1 MRLFLLEFTESLRI
15 AWEQVNA
22 HRMRALLTALGVIIG
37 IVAVTLMGTAI
48 RGIDKGFANN
58 LQMLGTDIF
67 YIQQWPWSD
76 PGDDWFKYRNRK
88 LLEPNYAEQ
97 VNAIAGSTPDSH
109 ILAAVPTVEQWWTIE
124 RGELWLRDV
133 STHGTLPDYPLV
145 STANI
150 AEGRFF
156 TETEERSAAS
166 VAVIGSEVAEIL
178 FPGIS
183 PVGLTVK
190 MQGLNFTVIGVYE
203 KQGNFLGLVS
213 FDRRIVIPLKTMRKF
228 YTGNWGVSILIKARE
243 NAPLNL
249 VEDEIEGAMRRV
261 RALKPGA
268 ANDFEINRSAALEER
283 LAPTKRSIALGGI
296 FITGLSLFVGAIGIM
311 NITFVS
317 VKERTR
323 EIGTR
328 RALGARKRAILMQ
341 FLTEA
346 VVICIIGGIVGI
358 LITSIMQILAG
369 RIFPQ
374 LPIGFSADL
383 VLVGLLVSVTTGL
396 IAGFA
401 PALTASKMDPAVAI
415 RHEN

>member
-48 RGIDKGFANN
+48 RGIDKGFASN

-76 PGDDWFKYRNRK
+76 AGDDWFKYRNRK
-88 LLEPNYAEQ
+88 QLQTKYADQ
-97 VNAIAGSTPDSH
+97 VNTIISNTPDST

-124 RGELWLRDV
+124 YEDLWLKDV
-133 STHGTLPDYPLV
+133 STHGTLANYPLV

-150 AEGRFF
+150 IEGRFF
-156 TETEERSAAS
+156 TDTEERAGAS
-166 VAVIGSEVAEIL
+166 VVVIGSEVAEAL

-183 PVGLTVK
+183 PVGQLVK
-190 MQGLNFTVIGVYE
+190 MQGMNFTVIGVYE
-203 KQGNFLGLVS
+203 KQGSFLGLVS
-213 FDRRIVIPLKTMRKF
+213 FDRRLVVPLKTMRKF

-243 NAPLNL
+243 NVPLDL
-249 VEDEIEGAMRRV
+249 VEDEIEGIMRQVRV
-261 RALKPGA
+261 LKPGA
-268 ANDFEINRSAALEER
+268 PNDFEINRSEALEKR
-283 LAPTKRSIALGGI
+283 LAPTKRAIALGGI

-328 RALGARKRAILMQ
+328 RALGAKKRAILMQ

-346 VVICIIGGIVGI
+346 VVICLIGGVVGI
-358 LITSIMQILAG
+358 ILTSILQVIAG

-374 LPIGFSADL
+374 IPIGFSADL
-383 VLVGLLVSVTTGL
+383 VVAGLLVSVTTGL

-401 PALTASKMDPAVAI
+401 PALSASKMDPAVAI

>member
-1 MRLFLLEFTESLRI
+1 MRSFMLELIESVRI

-48 RGIDKGFANN
+48 RGIDKGFSSN

-76 PGDDWFKYRNRK
+76 AGDDWFKYRNRK
-88 LLEPNYAEQ
+88 HLEPRYADE
-97 VNAIAGSTPDSH
+97 VNTIAASTPDSL
-109 ILAAVPTVEQWWTIE
+109 ILASVPTVEQWWTIE
-124 RGELWLRDV
+124 REDLWLRDV
-133 STHGTLPDYPLV
+133 STHGTLADYPFV

-156 TETEERSAAS
+156 TDTEERSGAS
-166 VAVIGSEVAEIL
+166 VIVIGSEIAEVL

-190 MQGLNFTVIGVYE
+190 MHGLHFTVVGVYE
-203 KQGNFLGLVS
+203 KQGSFLGLVS
-213 FDRRIVIPLKTMRKF
+213 FDRRAVIPLRTMRKF

-243 NAPLNL
+243 GADLTLADN
-249 VEDEIEGAMRRV
+249 EIEGAMRRV
-261 RALKPGA
+261 RALQPGA
-268 ANDFEINRSAALEER
+268 PNDFEINRSAALEAR
-283 LAPTKRSIALGGI
+283 MAPTKRAIALGGI

-346 VVICIIGGIVGI
+346 VTICLIGGVIGIV
-358 LITSIMQILAG
+358 LTSILQVVAARL
-369 RIFPQ
+369 FPQ
-374 LPIGFSADL
+374 IPIGFSFDL
-383 VLVGLLVSVTTGL
+383 VVAGLLVSVTTGL
-396 IAGFA
+396 AAGFA
-401 PALTASKMDPAVAI
+401 PALAASKMDPAVAI